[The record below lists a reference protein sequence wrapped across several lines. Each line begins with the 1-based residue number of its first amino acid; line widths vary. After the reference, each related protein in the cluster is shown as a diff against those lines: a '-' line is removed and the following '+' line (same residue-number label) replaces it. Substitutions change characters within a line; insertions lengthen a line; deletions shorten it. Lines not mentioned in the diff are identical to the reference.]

1 MRDWGFNCSCSLCSA
16 SDTQRRLAD
25 KRRHRLLAI
34 HTELA
39 AFDTEQ
45 NDPSSTTEADRGA
58 QRLGQT
64 VDEML
69 FLIDKERAWP
79 LLCDYYPA
87 VARAYLATD
96 DTAGARRYWKA
107 AEEAWLR
114 YGGEQHE
121 YADELQL
128 LARAIAAREVE
139 LAV

>member
-1 MRDWGFNCSCSLCSA
+1 MRDWGVNCSCSLCTA
-16 SDTQRRLAD
+16 HDAQRRLAD
-25 KRRHRLLAI
+25 QRRRRLLAI

-39 AFDTEQ
+39 AFGNEQ

-58 QRLGQT
+58 RRLGQT

-69 FLIDKERAWP
+69 FLIDKEQAWP

-87 VARAYLATD
+87 VTRAYLAID
-96 DTAGARRYWKA
+96 DTVGARRYWQA
-107 AEEAWLR
+107 ADEAWLQ

-128 LARAIAAREVE
+128 LARAIAVREAE